1 MQLSTLSAPG
11 LVDFVPVSI
20 FVVVV
25 VVVVVVILVVLPY
38 SRDIK
43 IKIMLDIN

>member
-1 MQLSTLSAPG
+1 MQLYTPSAPG

-20 FVVVV
+20 FVVA
-25 VVVVVVILVVLPY
+25 VVVVIVVVLPY
-38 SRDIK
+38 SRDNK